1 MSAGINAGPT
11 PVKRRPAPSG
21 KPLAL
26 RLPFHRGTTD
36 QVSSIYPFQ
45 VDDGLGVRGI
55 CMGLNTLSGSGWY
68 FDPFALY
75 ADRVIT
81 NPNMIVLGEV
91 GSGKSS
97 FVKTLMA
104 RNVGLLGQRVAV
116 PGGHRWVGRQVFA
129 VDPKQEYR
137 ALAEALG
144 IPILRL
150 YPGGINR
157 INPLAAG
164 REGAE
169 TRTELLTRRIQLMVA
184 LLSSIKGRRLN
195 ETENAVL
202 GWALETLTEREGE
215 TSSTL
220 ADLAAELAEPTEP
233 TVRRARRELGEL
245 REEARS
251 VWLDVDRLVNRDL
264 AGMFDGD
271 RSLNDYWE
279 ESGKGL
285 ILDVSVVLKDKRVL
299 SLVMLAAIS
308 ALQAVYAVGDDVDE
322 RSVPRRL
329 SVIDEGWAVLGDEDA
344 ARFFQESI
352 KLSRKWG
359 VANILVMHNV
369 TNAGSQA
376 DRGTAASQ
384 IAEGLVADCE
394 VKVIFRTHP
403 KVLEQTAAT
412 FGLTTEEGAALAV
425 LPQGRALWKF
435 AGLSAFVD
443 HFRSDFETRFT
454 NTDSRM
460 EV

>member
-1 MSAGINAGPT
+1 MRDFLGMVGVVRMFTVVYHPQGRRRSTWEVESQQSRTEGAIAERVQKQHVVGAKLKRAEAAIQQIDEELEGGAGMEHFTGLVVVTTPSEEALEYATDRVRQAASNVGMELRQLDFRHGPALIAALGDRARGARGQPGMSAGINAGPT

-169 TRTELLTRRIQLMVA
+169 TRHGA
-184 LLSSIKGRRLN
+184 ADPAHPAHGR
-195 ETENAVL
+195 AVVL
-202 GWALETLTEREGE
+202 DQGSPAERDGE
-215 TSSTL
+215 
-220 ADLAAELAEPTEP
+220 
-233 TVRRARRELGEL
+233 RRARVG
-245 REEARS
+245 AR
-251 VWLDVDRLVNRDL
+251 D
-264 AGMFDGD
+264 
-271 RSLNDYWE
+271 
-279 ESGKGL
+279 
-285 ILDVSVVLKDKRVL
+285 
-299 SLVMLAAIS
+299 
-308 ALQAVYAVGDDVDE
+308 
-322 RSVPRRL
+322 
-329 SVIDEGWAVLGDEDA
+329 
-344 ARFFQESI
+344 
-352 KLSRKWG
+352 
-359 VANILVMHNV
+359 
-369 TNAGSQA
+369 A
-376 DRGTAASQ
+376 DRA
-384 IAEGLVADCE
+384 
-394 VKVIFRTHP
+394 
-403 KVLEQTAAT
+403 
-412 FGLTTEEGAALAV
+412 
-425 LPQGRALWKF
+425 
-435 AGLSAFVD
+435 
-443 HFRSDFETRFT
+443 
-454 NTDSRM
+454 
-460 EV
+460 